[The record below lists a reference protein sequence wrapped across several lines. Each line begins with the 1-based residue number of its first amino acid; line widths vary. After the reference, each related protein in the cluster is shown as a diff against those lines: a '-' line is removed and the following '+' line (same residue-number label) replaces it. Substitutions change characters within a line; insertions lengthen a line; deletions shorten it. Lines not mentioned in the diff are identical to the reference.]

1 MIVKGAALNER
12 RSLIAGFLVLILTVL
27 AAVISIFY
35 NVANA
40 TTSSQVLLDSAII
53 FFLVSLDEMYYAF
66 IARISPSW
74 LENIEKR
81 IFSRIEINERQD
93 EELLGDRPISEQG
106 DMEINKS
113 TSEQRDIEIN
123 NSGQTPK
130 QENLPQSI
138 PQEGNIEPQVKE
150 QEIYIKELK
159 KLMEEQ
165 ESRMEAIMKQQKE
178 EHDAKIKE
186 LVEEVK
192 FLKSGQIIV

>member
-66 IARISPSW
+66 IQRINPGW

-81 IFSRIEINERQD
+81 IFSRVEINERQD
-93 EELLGDRPISEQG
+93 EELLGDRPNSEQG
-106 DMEINKS
+106 DMKIIK
-113 TSEQRDIEIN
+113 SEQRDIEIN
-123 NSGQTPK
+123 NSGQTAE

-138 PQEGNIEPQVKE
+138 PQEGNIQQQANE

-159 KLMEEQ
+159 K
-165 ESRMEAIMKQQKE
+165 
-178 EHDAKIKE
+178 
-186 LVEEVK
+186 
-192 FLKSGQIIV
+192 